1 MKIDRQLRDDL
12 VLSGLAREL
21 QPGRYAYIGPSHT
34 GHQMSDI
41 GKLCVTSADPKRRF
55 LPGQFIVEFDGKRR
69 RERLETPEAYA
80 ARLNLY
86 EVNA

>member
-1 MKIDRQLRDDL
+1 MRDDL
-12 VLSGLAREL
+12 VLTGLAKEME
-21 QPGRYAYIGPSHT
+21 PGRYSYLGPMRT
-34 GHQMSDI
+34 AHQMSDI
-41 GKLCVTSADPKRRF
+41 SLCIQESAPARRF

-86 EVNA
+86 EAKT